1 MVNEGFLLVGKM
13 ILGIFIK
20 ISLKVACPTSV
31 LGYPGPPFIPFN
43 VFGNQPLIKMSW
55 LTSNNAEVVWS
66 SPTPVGNVQDGSAKC
81 LVQVSAG
88 LCLPHPSVL
97 GVAGSSMNNSV
108 LHRTVMGAFP
118 NGAWTDGEQGACER
132 SVPSLGPGCQ
142 ISCKV
147 GLCS

>member
-1 MVNEGFLLVGKM
+1 MARWPWK
-13 ILGIFIK
+13 IFII
-20 ISLKVACPTSV
+20 ISLKFAFPTSI

-55 LTSNNAEVVWS
+55 LTSSDAAVVWS
-66 SPTPVGNVQDGSAKC
+66 SPTLVGNVQDGSAKC

-88 LCLPHPSVL
+88 LCLPHPSML
-97 GVAGSSMNNSV
+97 GVAGSSMNNSGI
-108 LHRTVMGAFP
+108 HRTVTGAFP
-118 NGAWTDGEQGACER
+118 NGAWTDGEQGARER
-132 SVPSLGPGCQ
+132 SVPRLGLGCQ